1 MKNQGDNM
9 IKYKRSKIHDI
20 FNMQLIRIPERDT
33 RERRGQE
40 IFNEKK

>member
-9 IKYKRSKIHDI
+9 IKYKRCKIHGI

-33 RERRGQE
+33 RERRGQD
-40 IFNEKK
+40 IFNAKK